1 MRFDNQLLHTENLVK
16 PRRLL
21 RLTLNVTYFVELQ
34 HFVQLPIAPT
44 QYNA

>member
-1 MRFDNQLLHTENLVK
+1 MRLEKQRSHMENQGK

-21 RLTLNVTYFVELQ
+21 RLTLNVTYFVELLYT
-34 HFVQLPIAPT
+34 VLLLIAPT